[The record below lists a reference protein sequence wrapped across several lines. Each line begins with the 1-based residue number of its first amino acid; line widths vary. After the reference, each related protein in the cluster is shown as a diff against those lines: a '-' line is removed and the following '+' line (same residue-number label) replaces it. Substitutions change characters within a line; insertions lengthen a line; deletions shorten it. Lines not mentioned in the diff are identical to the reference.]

1 MDDCTQNETVSC
13 CFTGHRPSHL
23 PWGNEDTRSD
33 CEDFYLR
40 LTKATQDMIEK
51 GCRFFYVGM
60 AQGVD
65 LMAAQIVV
73 GLRESRP
80 EWGLKFIAVCPHAQQ
95 ASRWNTR
102 DKQMHEFLLDHAD
115 EVVVLEENYMPSCF
129 HKRNRYMVDRCA
141 HVIAGFDG
149 ISQGGT
155 ASTVAYA
162 KRRGR
167 EIVKVPPVEA
177 V

>member
-1 MDDCTQNETVSC
+1 MDNQAQDEAISC
-13 CFTGHRPSHL
+13 CFTGHRPAHL
-23 PWGNEDTRSD
+23 PWGSDDTRPD

-40 LTKATQDMIEK
+40 LTHATQEMIER

-60 AQGVD
+60 AQGID
-65 LMAAQIVV
+65 LIAAQIVL

-80 EWGLKFIAVCPHAQQ
+80 EWGLKFIAVCPHALQ
-95 ASRWNTR
+95 AARWNVR
-102 DKQMHEFLLDHAD
+102 DKQMHRFLLDHAD
-115 EVVVLEENYMPSCF
+115 EVVVLEGSYTPYCF

-162 KRRGR
+162 KRRCR
-167 EIVKVPPVEA
+167 EIVQVLPVKA